1 MKIIKF
7 KMLCRKGILIIF
19 LFSDP
24 FCQPEDDDFVDAVQE
39 NEKGW
44 IGCKKRSKVWNHFL
58 LDELKRNRVK
68 CKRCPIILDYLSATT
83 KMWRHMEIYH
93 ATIKV

>member
-1 MKIIKF
+1 MTKLR
-7 KMLCRKGILIIF
+7 MLCRKYILMIF

-44 IGCKKRSKVWNHFL
+44 IGCKKRSRVWNHFL

-68 CKRCPIILDYLSATT
+68 CKRCPIILDYISATT
-83 KMWRHMEIYH
+83 NMWRHMEIYH
-93 ATIKV
+93 ATVKV